1 MKKSMTMGAMAV
13 ALLAAVSCS
22 DNETE
27 ILPEPGNNSNDQVA
41 LGINPNLKVD
51 AGTKAATKSVVS
63 GDKITYDDSKFGSD
77 ALGLGVVVTNKNAA
91 GAYIPDGGTPKH
103 HVWYMGDK
111 NGENW
116 KSIDSKKTTFADTPE
131 VPYYLTETVGEVYAY
146 YPYNTAVTS
155 SLSSISSE
163 SDLKIPVTVVTN
175 GTIAATANN
184 AGKYWSSN
192 TWASSTT
199 ANKAIKLSEATETD
213 YLFFAA
219 DGGRYVNNGHAVG
232 GPVYDPNNDPDNTS
246 DSNPGYKIKLDMKH
260 AMAMVS
266 FRVYD
271 GGSLSTNTVKFTKF
285 EIKNG
290 AGGTSPF
297 KTGTE
302 DMSLVDGTIT
312 NASSAGSM
320 VRTITDYTLM
330 QQIEKGTQSASKF
343 IEDGTKVNGK
353 IVSKIVSALVYPTDF
368 SDGDIEVVVTLQ
380 EGSKPAEDYTVV
392 LPAITWEAGEN
403 YIYTFSAG
411 RNKLTVMDVSVTKW
425 QDSEQTVIPL

>member
-1 MKKSMTMGAMAV
+1 MGAMAV

-22 DNETE
+22 DTETE
-27 ILPEPGNNSNDQVA
+27 ILPEPGNNGNDQVA
-41 LGINPNLKVD
+41 LGITPNLKVD

-63 GDKITYDDSKFGSD
+63 GNKITYVENQFGSD
-77 ALGLGVVVTNKNAA
+77 APGLGVVVTKKDAA
-91 GAYIPDGGTPKH
+91 GVYAPDGGVSKH

-116 KSIDSKKTTFADTPE
+116 KSIETKKSTFADTPE

-146 YPYNTAVTS
+146 YPYNTTVTAN
-155 SLSSISSE
+155 LSTINSAA
-163 SDLKIPVTVVTN
+163 DLKIPVTVVTN
-175 GTIAATANN
+175 GTIAATTNN
-184 AGKYWSSN
+184 AGKFWSN
-192 TWASSTT
+192 NAWATSTS
-199 ANKAIKLSEATETD
+199 ANKETKLSEATETD

-219 DGGRYVNNGHAVG
+219 DNGRYVNNGHAAG
-232 GPVYDPNNDPDNTS
+232 GPVYDPNNDPDNTL

-271 GGSLSTNTVKFTKF
+271 GGSLSTNAVKFTKF

-290 AGGTSPF
+290 ADGTSPF

-312 NASSAGSM
+312 NASSASSM

-330 QQIEKGTQSASKF
+330 RQIEKGGVESASQF

-353 IVSKIVSALVYPTDF
+353 IVSKIVSTLVYPTDF

-380 EGSKPAEDYTVV
+380 EEGKSAEDYTVV

-425 QDSEQTVIPL
+425 HDSEQTVIPL